1 MPRLNFRLL
10 LHYSSFQCHMIFY
23 KSLQYA
29 DLVLFENKKLN
40 AQKTLYYHL
49 LLLFVLTV
57 VLLIFVAH
65 LPFICESV

>member
-1 MPRLNFRLL
+1 
-10 LHYSSFQCHMIFY
+10 MIFY
-23 KSLQYA
+23 KSQYA